1 MSLPFGTEGLSWALC
16 HLWLEEDDF
25 MELSAAGLEL
35 IKKSEGFRS
44 HLYMDVSGFRTI
56 GYGHRVTGRESFPG
70 GIDEAQAAT
79 ILARDVRQ
87 AEQAVGRLV
96 RAALTQ
102 GQFDA
107 LVDFCFNLGAGR
119 LAASTLLRELNAGR
133 YEVAGEELLCWVY
146 AGGEANAG
154 LKARREA
161 EFQLWT
167 KSKPNATPAA
177 A

>member
-1 MSLPFGTEGLSWALC
+1 
-16 HLWLEEDDF
+16 

-44 HLYMDVSGFRTI
+44 HLYMDISGFRTI
-56 GYGHRVTGRESFPG
+56 GYGHRVTGRESFPE
-70 GIDEAQAAT
+70 GIDEAQAAA
-79 ILARDVRQ
+79 ILAGDVRQ
-87 AEQAVGRLV
+87 AEQTIGRLV
-96 RAALTQ
+96 KVPLTP

-133 YEVAGEELLCWVY
+133 YEAAGEELLYWVY
-146 AGGEANAG
+146 AGGEVHAG

-167 KSKPNATPAA
+167 MSKPHAKPAA